1 MFNLSMI
8 LLAFT
13 TGIVSSGPPLTTKD
27 RAEAADNVA
36 ATFLDGLKQ
45 HSEGSF
51 RPKITDVREND
62 GKFKRKSL
70 TVEAVL
76 SSAKKLG
83 VRMTLDVEGDAMQ
96 LQTAHFGVPFHK
108 EEAHPSRDKSLD
120 VLESCLTALLAT
132 SRHDEAGREKIM
144 QEWRTHRTALM
155 QVGKRHE
162 VTVDDVRYIFH
173 AIPGTA
179 HVSFISNAEK
189 NKSPY

>member
-1 MFNLSMI
+1 MFKLSMI
-8 LLAFT
+8 LLAFA

-27 RAEAADNVA
+27 RAAAAENVA

-45 HSEGSF
+45 HSEDAI

-62 GKFKRKSL
+62 GKLKRKGL

-76 SSAKKLG
+76 SSSKKLG

-120 VLESCLTALLAT
+120 VLESCLTALLAA
-132 SRHDEAGREKIM
+132 SSHDEASREKIM
-144 QEWRTHRTALM
+144 QEWRTNRPALM

-162 VTVDDVRYIFH
+162 VTVDNVRYVFY

-179 HVSFISNAEK
+179 HVSFILNAEK
-189 NKSPY
+189 NKGPY

>member
-1 MFNLSMI
+1 MSNLSLI

-27 RAEAADNVA
+27 RATAAEDVA
-36 ATFLDGLKQ
+36 TTFLDGLKE
-45 HSEGSF
+45 HCDLAL
-51 RPKITDVREND
+51 RPKITDVRAND
-62 GKFKRKSL
+62 SKLKRKGL

-96 LQTAHFGVPFHK
+96 LKTAHFGVPFHK
-108 EEAHPSRDKSLD
+108 EEAHPSRNKSLD

-132 SRHDEAGREKIM
+132 SRHDEASREKIM

-162 VTVDDVRYIFH
+162 VTVDDVRYIFY

-179 HVSFISNAEK
+179 HVSFILNAEE